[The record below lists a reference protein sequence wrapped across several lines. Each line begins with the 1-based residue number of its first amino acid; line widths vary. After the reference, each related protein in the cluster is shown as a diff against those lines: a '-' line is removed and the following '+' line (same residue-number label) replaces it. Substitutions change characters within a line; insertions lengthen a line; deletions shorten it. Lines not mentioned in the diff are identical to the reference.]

1 MTSRDQMRFLVFL
14 SLWMPGLFLAAPAA
28 RAVEPYTAFTGPQ
41 RPLASPMPLEEMGG
55 LHRMD
60 RRTWSESWFHVVR
73 LDSGHTLFIT
83 FMVSNISL
91 TPPDAGVEVSLGMPD
106 GTYRFI
112 KSLYDEK
119 DLSLAKDAFSIRI
132 GPNRVWGTHPGYR
145 IEVHEKGI
153 DLELAIQSCCPG
165 IRFRNGRVILGKK
178 GQHVFDHSTHVPSS
192 RVEGT
197 LGTGGTPIPVQG
209 WLHADHCYQD
219 LPSSAFSSRWRSL
232 RFFQGDVGLVYV
244 EFDLTAEYGGAPLPW
259 LYLIEDNKVRCFTNQ
274 VRFTEQDPV
283 TDPATGYAY
292 PRGFT
297 LEVSDPACPL
307 RCAYTA
313 RGMVDR
319 LRITDHLGLVQ
330 RTILKTF
337 IADPVFY
344 RFLDSVDL
352 TLEPQG
358 RNRRVTGEGVHEYI
372 VVGNE

>member
-1 MTSRDQMRFLVFL
+1 MS
-14 SLWMPGLFLAAPAA
+14 
-28 RAVEPYTAFTGPQ
+28 
-41 RPLASPMPLEEMGG
+41 LEEMGG
-55 LHRMD
+55 LHRLD
-60 RRTWSESWFHVVR
+60 RRTWSESWFHVAR

-119 DLSLAKDAFSIRI
+119 DLAIAPDNFSIRI
-132 GPNRVWGTHPGYR
+132 GPNRVWGAHPSYR
-145 IEVHEKGI
+145 IEVHESGI
-153 DLELAIQSCCPG
+153 DLELAIRSCCPG
-165 IRFRNGRVILGKK
+165 IRLRNGRVTLGAK
-178 GQHVFDHSTHVPSS
+178 GRHLFDHSTHIPSS

-197 LGTGGTPIPVQG
+197 LRTDDTPIPVAG

-219 LPSSAFSSRWRSL
+219 LPSSAFSTRWRSL

-244 EFDLTAEYGGAPLPW
+244 EFDLTAEYGGAPVPW
-259 LYLIEDNKVRCFTNQ
+259 LYLIEDNKVRCLTDQ
-274 VRFTEQDPV
+274 VRFTEQDPAS
-283 TDPATGYAY
+283 DAATGYTY

-297 LEVSDPACPL
+297 LEVIDPACSL
-307 RCAYTA
+307 KCRYTA
-313 RGMVDR
+313 QGMVDR
-319 LRITDHLGLVQ
+319 LRVADHLGVVQ

-344 RFLDSVDL
+344 RFLVTVDL
-352 TLEPQG
+352 TLEPEG
-358 RNRRVTGEGVHEYI
+358 RKRRLTGEGVSEHI